1 MRLETKARLGPYE
14 IVAAIGAGGMGE
26 VYRAIDT
33 RLNRTVAIKVLPE
46 HLAVDADVR
55 ARFLREAQA
64 ISSLNHPR
72 ICALYDV
79 GHQDASASLAE
90 PVDFLVLEYVE
101 GETLA
106 ARIARG
112 PLPLPQALTI
122 AIEIC
127 DALER
132 AHRQGL
138 THRDVKPANV
148 MITRAGVKILDFG
161 LAKQRSPFVGDER
174 TVAVT
179 AAGAIVGT
187 LHYMAP
193 EQIEGREADARSDVW
208 ACGCVLYE
216 MIAGAKPFDGASGA
230 SVIGA
235 ILERA
240 PAAFLP
246 EHAVAPRLSEIIRI
260 CLEKNPDERWQS
272 ARDLRR
278 ELTWL
283 RDASP
288 AEGAAAATPDGLTR
302 RAAFALGGAAAAVA
316 AMALI
321 AIPVQ
326 WASRRTPAAAP
337 AGPPVIVLM
346 DSTYPERIYDDATRT
361 AGGTNADDL
370 TDLLRNLP
378 VALLKENTSR
388 TWHRE
393 QEVLQEHPALIVAHR
408 SCFYDSTV
416 LGQASRELSWDKFET
431 FAGFIGVGDSHTKIL
446 AYARGSWDSEDARVQ
461 WIESMEQRFPPLR
474 GRIDAIRV
482 PPDRATFRNPLTGAE
497 IRTKIVTML
506 KLQS

>member
-1 MRLETKARLGPYE
+1 MTLGTKARLGPYE
-14 IVAAIGAGGMGE
+14 IVDAIGAGGMGE
-26 VYRAIDT
+26 VYRAVAT
-33 RLNRTVAIKVLPE
+33 RLNRTVAIKVLPA
-46 HLAVDADVR
+46 HLAVDADIR
-55 ARFLREAQA
+55 ARFVREAQA

-79 GHQDASASLAE
+79 GHQDASASLPE

-112 PLPLPQALTI
+112 PLPLSQALTI

-138 THRDVKPANV
+138 THRDLKPANV
-148 MITRAGVKILDFG
+148 MVTRAGVKILDFG
-161 LAKQRSPFVGDER
+161 LAKRRSPIVADEP
-174 TVAVT
+174 TVSVT

-193 EQIEGREADARSDVW
+193 EQIEGREADTRSDVW

-216 MIAGAKPFDGASGA
+216 MIAGVKPFDGASGA
-230 SVIGA
+230 AVIGA

-246 EHAVAPRLSEIIRI
+246 KHAVPTRLSEIVRI

-288 AEGAAAATPDGLTR
+288 AEGMSAPPPAGVTR
-302 RAAFALGGAAAAVA
+302 RAAFAFGGAAAVA
-316 AMALI
+316 AMALV
-321 AIPVQ
+321 AIPAQ

-346 DSTYPERIYDDATRT
+346 DATYPERIYDDATRA
-361 AGGTNADDL
+361 AGGTNADD
-370 TDLLRNLP
+370 
-378 VALLKENTSR
+378 
-388 TWHRE
+388 
-393 QEVLQEHPALIVAHR
+393 
-408 SCFYDSTV
+408 
-416 LGQASRELSWDKFET
+416 
-431 FAGFIGVGDSHTKIL
+431 
-446 AYARGSWDSEDARVQ
+446 
-461 WIESMEQRFPPLR
+461 
-474 GRIDAIRV
+474 
-482 PPDRATFRNPLTGAE
+482 
-497 IRTKIVTML
+497 
-506 KLQS
+506 